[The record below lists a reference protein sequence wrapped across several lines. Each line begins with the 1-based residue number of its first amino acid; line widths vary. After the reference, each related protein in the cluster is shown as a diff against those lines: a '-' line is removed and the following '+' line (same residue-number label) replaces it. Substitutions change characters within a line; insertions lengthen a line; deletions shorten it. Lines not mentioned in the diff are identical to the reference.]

1 MKIDF
6 VIPWVDGSDPEW
18 IREKNR
24 FIGAYDQEE
33 IDALIEKATGKFA
46 EFKTDAEYSQE
57 EAAAAAAA
65 ARKKSKKKKSSGSR
79 GCVGN
84 NADLYN

>member
-24 FIGAYDQEE
+24 FLGAYEQEVFLA
-33 IDALIEKATGKFA
+33 IPRA
-46 EFKTDAEYSQE
+46 
-57 EAAAAAAA
+57 
-65 ARKKSKKKKSSGSR
+65 
-79 GCVGN
+79 
-84 NADLYN
+84 